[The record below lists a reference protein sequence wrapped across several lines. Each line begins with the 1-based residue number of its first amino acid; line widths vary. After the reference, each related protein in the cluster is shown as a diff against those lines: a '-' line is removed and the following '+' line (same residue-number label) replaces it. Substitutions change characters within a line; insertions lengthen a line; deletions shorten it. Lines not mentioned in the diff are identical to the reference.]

1 MKRITLITLLVSTG
15 IVATCGATVR
25 TDSLQ
30 RGDTLYVITTACA
43 PVCSS
48 VVQAF
53 RIDGTLLGE
62 IPAPDATAIFPEAYI
77 EDNRI
82 LWRDNT
88 EAILD
93 EDEKRH

>member
-1 MKRITLITLLVSTG
+1 MKRIILLMLLGSISLVHY
-15 IVATCGATVR
+15 GATVR

-48 VVQAF
+48 IVQAYNQE
-53 RIDGTLLGE
+53 GKLLGE
-62 IPAPDATAIFPEAYI
+62 IPAPDTTAIFPEAYI
-77 EDNRI
+77 ENNRI

-93 EDEKRH
+93 DEERKH